1 MSSELFDN
9 YETELTPLHYEL
21 ERFVSGVIP
30 TPSERSFFEYLIRVL
45 EQTVSDVAPPYARI
59 KPFGS
64 YPMGLAMHSSDL
76 DLGILKVMR
85 ITSKGMTVR
94 QKAEA
99 VKTLYSIAK
108 RLVSSKALRLEKM
121 NVNQLLSYLFKSM

>member
-1 MSSELFDN
+1 MSSELFDI
-9 YETELTPLHYEL
+9 YKTELTPLHYEL
-21 ERFVSGVIP
+21 QRFVSEVIP
-30 TPSERSFFEYLIRVL
+30 TPSERSFFERLICVL
-45 EQTVSDVAPPYARI
+45 EQTLSDVAPSYARI

-76 DLGILKVMR
+76 DLGIVKVMR

-99 VKTLYSIAK
+99 VKILYSIAK

-121 NVNQLLSYLFKSM
+121 NVNQLLSCPLESI